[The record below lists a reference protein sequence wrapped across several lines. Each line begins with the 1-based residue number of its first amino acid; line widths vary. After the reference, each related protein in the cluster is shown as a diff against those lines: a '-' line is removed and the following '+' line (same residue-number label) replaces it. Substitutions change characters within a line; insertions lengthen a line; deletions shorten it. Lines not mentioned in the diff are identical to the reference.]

1 MCKILK
7 REECSVSSTWLVP
20 AQPNHLGYGPIP
32 QSYTVFLFQTKK
44 PVIKRDEIPSQ
55 VPMLK
60 TMFEDTTY
68 NKTMFEISALLANI
82 HGVDKI

>member
-1 MCKILK
+1 MCKILT

-20 AQPNHLGYGPIP
+20 AQPNHLG
-32 QSYTVFLFQTKK
+32 YTVFLFQTKK

-68 NKTMFEISALLANI
+68 NKTMFEISALLAYI